1 MGVLCEFFDT
11 QLHWFLN
18 EHVNRGF
25 AQFAGVGSGL
35 IAIIGLYFFYKRLK
49 NQDIQRVDDRF
60 NSAINLLGSSETS
73 ARTGA
78 MANLPQ
84 TEFPF
89 NLPRQSSN
97 FFFTTVPPPYQKY
110 QLLHRLQPLTC

>member
-1 MGVLCEFFDT
+1 MPDT
-11 QLHWFLN
+11 FAKSCVYKPHFSSLN
-18 EHVNRGF
+18 KRLRV
-25 AQFAGVGSGL
+25 

-60 NSAINLLGSSETS
+60 HSAINLLGSSETS

-78 MANLPQ
+78 VYVLHELAIMANLPQ

-110 QLLHRLQPLTC
+110 QLL